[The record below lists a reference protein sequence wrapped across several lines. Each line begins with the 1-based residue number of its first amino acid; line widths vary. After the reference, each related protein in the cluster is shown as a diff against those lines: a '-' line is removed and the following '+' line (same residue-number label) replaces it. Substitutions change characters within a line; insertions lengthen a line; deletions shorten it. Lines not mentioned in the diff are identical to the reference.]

1 MVAIRFLITPTNVAV
16 DECVF
21 MCLVSVLEEE
31 IKVYENT
38 LNHFGQK
45 FYFPDYFQSTWSKD

>member
-1 MVAIRFLITPTNVAV
+1 MVAVRFLITPTNVAI

-31 IKVYENT
+31 MKVYGNT
-38 LNHFGQK
+38 LNHFG
-45 FYFPDYFQSTWSKD
+45 